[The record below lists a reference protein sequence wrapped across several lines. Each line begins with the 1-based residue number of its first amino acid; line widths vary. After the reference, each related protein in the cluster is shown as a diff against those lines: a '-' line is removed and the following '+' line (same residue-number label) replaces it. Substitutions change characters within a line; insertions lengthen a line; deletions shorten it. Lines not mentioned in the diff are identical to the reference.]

1 MHKCDHGYFENY
13 RIKWK
18 TKIRVGTV
26 PKSNQ
31 KIVVKGKID
40 TSNTHIHDHTLS
52 WLGVDFQ

>member
-1 MHKCDHGYFENY
+1 MKN
-13 RIKWK
+13 KNK
-18 TKIRVGTV
+18 RVGTV

-31 KIVVKGKID
+31 KIVVKGKND